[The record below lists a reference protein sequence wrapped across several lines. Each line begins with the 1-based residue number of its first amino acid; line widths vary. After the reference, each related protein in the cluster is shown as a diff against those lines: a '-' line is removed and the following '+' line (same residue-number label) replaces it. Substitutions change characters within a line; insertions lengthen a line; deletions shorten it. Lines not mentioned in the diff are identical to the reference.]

1 MHCDDGDINVQLL
14 VGEISGPVEVC
25 VNKRWATVCPHGWSD
40 VDAAVAC
47 RQLGYDSG
55 KSYGIHYMSKSV
67 IIYPSDYTNGKQLQS
82 SIIFGGG
89 GKWG

>member
-1 MHCDDGDINVQLL
+1 MQCDNGDIRLL

-25 VNKRWATVCPHGWSD
+25 VNKRWAAVCITGWSH

-55 KSYGIHYMSKSV
+55 KRYRIHYMSKSV
-67 IIYPSDYTNGKQLQS
+67 IIY
-82 SIIFGGG
+82 F
-89 GKWG
+89 